1 MDTMPPDGALSKDRV
16 TKVKRSATTL
26 DAPMPDSAVTDAS
39 DPDERVSPK
48 SIRTA
53 PACRPAPR
61 RPDPPVSAAAG
72 STWGQPFRLAAV
84 GGLVV
89 VLLAVVHLGRQIMLV
104 GNGYVSKTVCSGV
117 FVTGRKVQSVLD
129 AEIRAN
135 DPGIL
140 RIVYVEVDRTAGTVR
155 SRFLG
160 LGERVA
166 IFREGLG
173 CTLAVGVDPRALASH
188 GLPIP
193 AAMPATV
200 RGPWPP
206 RAAASDSTPGLRP
219 AAVSA
224 ALEEAFA
231 EPGPSPSRR
240 THAIVILHDGRVVAE
255 RYAPGY
261 GPESPLPGWSMTK
274 SVINALVGVLVR
286 EGRLALDEPLRV
298 PEWSASDDGRR
309 AITLRQL
316 LQMSDGL
323 RFSESYDNPLGDVLW
338 MLFGTRDAGAF
349 AASKP
354 LIAPP
359 GTVWSYSSG
368 TTNIIARALRH
379 AIGGGEED
387 YLLFPRRA
395 IFEPLGMASAIIEPD
410 AAGNY
415 VGSSLMFATARDW
428 ARFGLLYL
436 QDGVWEGKRIL
447 PEGWVAFS
455 TTPAPAAP
463 RGVYGAHFWLRLG
476 RSTYAPSG
484 DDGLPADAYHAVGHE
499 GQLLTIIP
507 SRRLV
512 VVRLG
517 LSVGHGSWDHAA
529 FLRRLLQPA

>member
-1 MDTMPPDGALSKDRV
+1 MSVAGGW
-16 TKVKRSATTL
+16 
-26 DAPMPDSAVTDAS
+26 
-39 DPDERVSPK
+39 
-48 SIRTA
+48 
-53 PACRPAPR
+53 PR
-61 RPDPPVSAAAG
+61 RRPLRIS
-72 STWGQPFRLAAV
+72 LA
-84 GGLVV
+84 
-89 VLLAVVHLGRQIMLV
+89 VLLAALVVAVGYFGRQIILV

-117 FVTGRKVQSVLD
+117 FVTGRKPQSVLD
-129 AEIRAN
+129 AEIRSN

-140 RIVYVEVDRTAGTVR
+140 RIVSVEVDRSAGTVR
-155 SRFLG
+155 SRLLG

-173 CTLAVGVDPRALASH
+173 CTLAVGVDPRALASR

-193 AAMPATV
+193 AAMPATL
-200 RGPWPP
+200 RGPWPS
-206 RAAASDSTPGLRP
+206 RATAGDPTPGLSP

-224 ALEEAFA
+224 ALDEAFA
-231 EPGPSPSRR
+231 EPGPSPARR
-240 THAIVILHDGRVVAE
+240 TRAIVVVHDGRVVAE

-286 EGRLALDEPLRV
+286 EGRLVLDEPLRV
-298 PEWSASDDGRR
+298 PEWSASGDARR
-309 AITLRQL
+309 TITLRQL
-316 LQMSDGL
+316 LRMSDGL
-323 RFSESYDNPLGDVLW
+323 RFSESYGNPLGDVLW
-338 MLFGTRDAGAF
+338 MLFGTPDAAGF

-354 LIAPP
+354 LAAPP

-368 TTNIIARALRH
+368 TTNVIARALRH
-379 AIGGGEED
+379 AVGGGDVD

-395 IFEPLGMASAIIEPD
+395 IFEPLGMASAIMEPD
-410 AAGNY
+410 AAGDY
-415 VGSSLMFATARDW
+415 VGSSFMFATARDW

-476 RSTYAPSG
+476 RDTYAPSG
-484 DDGLPADAYHAVGHE
+484 DDGLPADAYHAIGHE

-517 LSVGHGSWDHAA
+517 LSVGSGVWDHAA
-529 FLRRLLQPA
+529 FLRRLLGVG